1 MTVAALVWAPF
12 SNQLAFVPPASTGS
26 AQRSLGKV
34 SVTATSMAEPT
45 MKRDLV
51 ANAVAAAAFKLWA
64 EEYPAAAKS
73 GTFMGQHASRQH
85 IVDRVHLLQDALSLD
100 WAQVLS
106 LVRADSR
113 VLFVQSAAHAQ
124 QAFSA
129 LETEVGNYDTAI
141 DIMMSQPMLLLAE
154 RSRIQGKGKLLQGM
168 AGISNVARP
177 IYRAIKKSAI
187 FPEPLEWDFGLP

>member
-1 MTVAALVWAPF
+1 MTVAALIWTPF
-12 SNQLAFVPPASTGS
+12 SNQLVFVPPASPGN

-34 SVTATSMAEPT
+34 SVTATSMAEQT
-45 MKRDLV
+45 TNQDIV
-51 ANAVAAAAFKLWA
+51 VNAVAAAAFDLWA

-85 IVDRVHLLQDALSLD
+85 IADRVNVLQDALSLD
-100 WAQVLS
+100 WAQVLG

-113 VLFVQSAAHAQ
+113 VLFVLSAKHAQ
-124 QAFSA
+124 QALSA
-129 LETEVGNYDTAI
+129 VEAEVGSYDTAI
-141 DIMMSQPMLLLAE
+141 DIIMSQPTLLLAE